1 MSDQHVHDLLDLY
14 ALGALEPAETL
25 EVERH
30 LETCDEC
37 RVALE
42 EQRWVVEQLAWAVE
56 QREPSSALRLKVRRR
71 IESLER
77 AGQVVAEQPVQVKRS
92 WRDRLFGGGLRP
104 LHGLALAGLLMILV
118 LAGWNFRLQR
128 DLADLSRQVSA
139 QRREQT
145 ALLASG
151 AQVITMQAQPAAPE
165 ARGNLVINP
174 QGKTAY
180 LVASGLPALPSDKAY
195 QLWLSNG
202 NTRIS
207 AAVFHVDKQGSASFF
222 VYSPDPLSTYTSCG
236 ITIEPAA
243 GSPGPTGDRVLR
255 AASWNYSGSSNM
267 RP

>member
-25 EVERH
+25 QVERH

-77 AGQVVAEQPVQVKRS
+77 ADQVVAEQPVQIKRS
-92 WRDRLFGGGLRP
+92 WLDRLFGRGLSP
-104 LHGLALAGLLMILV
+104 LHGLALAGLLMILA

-128 DLADLSRQVSA
+128 NLAELSWQMSA
-139 QRREQT
+139 QRQEQT
-145 ALLASG
+145 ALLAAG
-151 AQVITMQAQPAAPE
+151 AQVITMEAQPAAPE

-174 QGKTAY
+174 QGKSAY
-180 LVASGLPALPSDKAY
+180 LVASGLPALPSGKAY

-202 NTRIS
+202 DTRVS
-207 AAVFHVDKQGSASFF
+207 AAVFRVDEQGSASFF
-222 VYSPDPLSTYTSCG
+222 VYAPDPMSSYISCG
-236 ITIEPAA
+236 ITIEPAS
-243 GSPGPTGDRVLR
+243 GSPEPTGDRVLR
-255 AASWNYSGSSNM
+255 AASWVYTGRN
-267 RP
+267 